1 MNLKSL
7 NKLEQRVIGH
17 IGVDS
22 GMVWIG
28 DPCYIIHRKKTPLE
42 LGTSWA
48 EFCTLISKPHN
59 SFNYEAGHEGFG
71 ICTRTPYGDGYY
83 KITGFFEKN
92 TPVPSFIMIDFE
104 GEMDFLD
111 NEDYE
116 Y

>member
-28 DPCYIIHRKKTPLE
+28 DPCYIIHRKKTPFE

-48 EFCTLISKPHN
+48 EFCTLISKSHN

-71 ICTRTPYGDGYY
+71 LCTRALNGDGTYQ
-83 KITGFFEKN
+83 IIGFFEKD
-92 TPVPSFIMIDFE
+92 TTVPSFVMIDFE
-104 GEMDFLD
+104 EEMDFPA
-111 NEDYE
+111 NEEDE